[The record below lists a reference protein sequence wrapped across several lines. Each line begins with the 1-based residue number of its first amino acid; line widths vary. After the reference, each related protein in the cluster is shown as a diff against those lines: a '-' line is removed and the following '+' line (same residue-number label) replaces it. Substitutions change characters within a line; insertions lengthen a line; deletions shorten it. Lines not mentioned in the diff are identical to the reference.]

1 MKACGKG
8 DTRMKENRSDRIF
21 NFLSLLLMAILC
33 LLILYPMYFIVI
45 ASVSSPEYVL
55 SGQVILFP
63 KGLNLEGYKRIFHY
77 DMIWNGYAN
86 SLFYSVV
93 GALISSSV
101 TLMAAYPLS
110 RKDFS
115 ASRPLTIFF
124 LIAMFFQGGLIPQY
138 ILVNS
143 LHLRNTYWVLLCVSA
158 VQVMNLLMASSYF
171 RSSYEESLFEASQI
185 DGCTHFGYFFR
196 ILLPISTP
204 IIIVMLLF
212 YGVWQWNDY
221 FRAMIY
227 LDKEKYYPIQ
237 LVLKDLLASNQV
249 SGPLF
254 EMLTEDQD
262 AYEEM
267 LKAAESMKYGII
279 VIASLPML
287 LIYIFL
293 QRFFVKGI
301 TLGSVKG

>member
-1 MKACGKG
+1 MKAFGNGVKG
-8 DTRMKENRSDRIF
+8 MKESKSDKAFTLCSYI
-21 NFLSLLLMAILC
+21 LMAILC
-33 LLILYPMYFIVI
+33 LMILYPIYFMLI

-55 SGQVILFP
+55 SGQVLLYP
-63 KGLNLEGYKRIFHY
+63 KGLNFEGYGRIFRY
-77 DMIWNGYAN
+77 DMLWTGYGN

-93 GALISSSV
+93 GALLSTSV
-101 TLMAAYPLS
+101 TLLAAYPLA

-115 ASRPLTIFF
+115 GRRILTIFF
-124 LIAMFFQGGLIPQY
+124 LFAMFFQGGLIPQY

-143 LHLRNTYWVLLCVSA
+143 LHLRNTYWVLLCVSG
-158 VQVMNLLMASSYF
+158 VQVMNLLMSASYF
-171 RSSYEESLFEASQI
+171 RSTYIHSMYEASQM

-196 ILLPISTP
+196 ILIPTSTP
-204 IIIVMLLF
+204 IVIVMLLF

-227 LDKEKYYPIQ
+227 LDKERFYPIQ
-237 LVLKDLLASNQV
+237 LVLKELLAANQV
-249 SGPLF
+249 TGPLF
-254 EMLTEDQD
+254 EMLTEDQT

-279 VIASLPML
+279 LIASLPML
-287 LIYIFL
+287 LLYLFL
-293 QRFFVKGI
+293 QRFFIKGI